1 MIDSMR
7 YLKNVVTLN
16 LEETKCI
23 GCGRCIEV
31 CPRTVLMLSNGKVEI
46 INRDACIE
54 CGACSRN
61 CPFEAMTVSAGV
73 GCAYAVIRG
82 ILKGTAPDCSCSGES
97 DCC

>member
-1 MIDSMR
+1 MR

-16 LEETKCI
+16 LDKTKCT
-23 GCGRCIEV
+23 GCGRCTEV
-31 CPRTVLMLSNGKVEI
+31 CPRTVLTLSNGKVETI
-46 INRDACIE
+46 DRDACIE

-61 CPFEAMTVSAGV
+61 CPFEALTVSAGV

-82 ILKGTAPDCSCSGES
+82 ALKGTAPDCACSGKS